1 MSHTL
6 LDSQDAKAMLLRGE
20 PLQHFI
26 IPSLDISRQ
35 TFDQNITIIDCIIDQ
50 FDASH
55 CIFRGKVDCTKTQFG
70 KRSAQHSESNLSNA
84 TPVGEDIKFCHSF
97 FDQDAIFDCCEF
109 YFPADFSQVN
119 FSHGAQF
126 NGTQFHQEVNF
137 FAATLENLP
146 SFEAAR
152 FHQEANF
159 SSVHFGQEAI
169 FRSSTFFDQSDFINA
184 QFQNAEFENATFRNQ
199 ANFENANFNGWAD
212 FSEGN
217 FAGEANFI
225 YANFENGADF
235 SNAKFEHTAKFEKAN
250 FKEDCYFNETEFQS
264 LADFDTAVFHK
275 GADFRR
281 CHFLDH
287 AEFRSAQ
294 INDGCFADLLC
305 EKPINLAKISATKI
319 DFQGAQFRNDVTFS
333 DSTVQQSANF
343 SGARCEKLVCFDH
356 AALTKS
362 SFTQVQFSDH
372 CSFQEAKFAVDAKF
386 HNATFNTADF
396 SRAVFLGPVHFDETK
411 FSHTVLFRHAKFDQ
425 GEICFKC
432 VTFLE
437 RADFT
442 GAEFNDVICLQDVIA
457 ESIVI
462 TWEQVAG
469 KMVTHRLKKYDEAT
483 RVYGLLKNIFERQ
496 NRYEDMDQAY
506 RLFKRMERKARA
518 KRGGHIWEQIKRFF
532 NFLILDLGSGY
543 GTRPMNIAITTLII
557 ILLFGGIYYLGSDQI
572 MVAGNPLS
580 LSSPIERLV
589 FCLYFSAVSFVTLG
603 AENLSPNYYSWL
615 KYVVTFQAFLG
626 FFLMTLFVATFT
638 RKVIR

>member
-1 MSHTL
+1 MSHIL
-6 LDSQDAKAMLLRGE
+6 LDSQKAKAMLVRGE
-20 PLQHFI
+20 PLQHFF
-26 IPSLDISRQ
+26 IPSLDISGQ
-35 TFDQNITIIDCIIDQ
+35 TFDHNIIIVDCIIDQ
-50 FDASH
+50 FDASY
-55 CIFRGKVDCTKTQFG
+55 CIFKGKADFSKTQFG
-70 KRSAQHSESNLSNA
+70 KQSAQQTELTPSKANPLSD
-84 TPVGEDIKFCHSF
+84 DIKFCHCF
-97 FDQDAIFDCCEF
+97 FEQEAIFDSCEF
-109 YFPADFSQVN
+109 YVPSDFSQATFN
-119 FSHGAQF
+119 HGAQF
-126 NGTQFHQEVNF
+126 NGTQFHQDANF
-137 FAATLENLP
+137 FNATLEGLP

-159 SSVHFGQEAI
+159 SGVHFGQEAI
-169 FRSSTFFDQSDFINA
+169 FRSSVFFDQSDFTNA
-184 QFQNAEFENATFRNQ
+184 QFQNAEFENAIFKNQ
-199 ANFENANFNGWAD
+199 ANFENANFYGWAD
-212 FSEGN
+212 FSDGN
-217 FAGEANFI
+217 FAGEINFI
-225 YANFENGADF
+225 CAVFENGADF
-235 SNAKFEHTAKFEKAN
+235 SYAKFERDAKFEKAK
-250 FKEDCYFNETEFQS
+250 FIEDCYFNETEFQNR
-264 LADFDTAVFHK
+264 ADFDTAIFEK

-281 CHFLDH
+281 CRFLDH
-287 AEFRSAQ
+287 AEFRNAQ
-294 INDGCFADLLC
+294 INDGCFADILC
-305 EKPINLAKISATKI
+305 DKPINLAKIIADKV
-319 DFQGAQFRNDVTFS
+319 DFQGAQFKNDVTFS
-333 DSTVQQSANF
+333 DSTVQRSANF
-343 SGARCEKLVCFDH
+343 SRARFEKLASFDH
-356 AALTKS
+356 IALTKS
-362 SFTQVQFSDH
+362 SFNQVQFNDH
-372 CSFQEAKFAVDAKF
+372 CSFQETKFAVDVKF
-386 HNATFNTADF
+386 QNATFNTADF

-411 FSHTVLFRHAKFDQ
+411 FYHTVLFRHAKFEQ
-425 GEICFKC
+425 GEVCFKC

-469 KMVTHRLKKYDEAT
+469 KLITHRLKKYDEAT

-580 LSSPIERLV
+580 LSSPLERLV
-589 FCLYFSAVSFVTLG
+589 FCFYFSAVSFVTLG